1 MFVFLSKLLPLF
13 VYPVGLITILILL
26 AFIFGK
32 REKLRRFL
40 LTFTLLVLFITGNKW
55 VAMSMAHSLEWKYLP
70 FDEVPEAE
78 AIVVLGGATQAKD
91 YPRSTVELNGAADRV
106 LYAADLYLDG
116 KAPMIISSGGSI
128 SWQQIGDSTPA
139 QEMEDLLVRFGVPQE
154 DIVLQARSNNTHEDA
169 MYSAEILNEL
179 GIKRIILVTSAS
191 HMPRSVALFVHQGFE
206 VIPAPT
212 DYRVTQ
218 TEWESLWHFEFPE
231 VLIDVVPSQSNMSTF
246 TNSLKEYI
254 GFVVYRLRG
263 WL

>member
-1 MFVFLSKLLPLF
+1 MFVFFSKLLPLF
-13 VYPVGLITILILL
+13 VYPVGLITILVLF

-32 REKLRRFL
+32 RENLRRFL
-40 LTFTLLVLFITGNKW
+40 LISALLVLFVTGNKW

-70 FDEVPEAE
+70 FEDVPEAE

-91 YPRSTVELNGAADRV
+91 YPRSSVELNGAADRV
-106 LYAADLYLDG
+106 LYTADLYLQG
-116 KAPMIISSGGSI
+116 KAPLIVSSGGSI
-128 SWQQIGDSTPA
+128 SWQQIGESTPA
-139 QEMEDLLVRFGVPQE
+139 KEMADLLVRFGVPEE

-169 MYSAEILNEL
+169 VYSAEILNEM

-191 HMPRSVALFVHQGFE
+191 HMPRSVALFVHEGFE

-218 TEWESLWHFEFPE
+218 TGWDSLWDFEFPE
-231 VLIDVVPSQSNMSTF
+231 VLIDIIPSQSNISVF
-246 TNSLKEYI
+246 TNSVKEYI
-254 GFVVYRLRG
+254 GIIVYRMRG